1 MKDLKTP
8 PTHEDHDTAPLFA
21 KMERVEGL
29 ALRVVEDEGDAGF
42 GLLSLIVGWMAI
54 LQRRIGVTERWN
66 RRAKR
71 KREMLASE
79 ALRMNMCDRLGGV
92 EALERWE
99 ERARLALSFGKQAG
113 DPGFRRDDGKDGQ
126 HCRAGSSATSDRR
139 SDVPFGTAP
148 SPRRKPG
155 SPSGVREFA
164 LARLP
169 GRGVRRV
176 TTRIVRAAPRYE
188 TPIPVWPCEVM
199 PERFEREWWREAPEG
214 QSQTNKNTDA
224 FPEFGSAKYPGA
236 GEGGPKSYGARARDP
251 AAAQRDTRP
260 GMRGSGEKC
269 SDVGGPVAAQCHAS
283 AGTCV
288 CAPIV

>member
-54 LQRRIGVTERWN
+54 LQKRIGVAERWA

-71 KREMLASE
+71 KRELLASE

-99 ERARLALSFGKQAG
+99 ERARVALAQS
-113 DPGFRRDDGKDGQ
+113 Q

-139 SDVPFGTAP
+139 SDVPCGTAS
-148 SPRRKPG
+148 SPQRRPG
-155 SPSGVREFA
+155 SPEGVREFA

-169 GRGVRRV
+169 SAGTRKV
-176 TTRIVRAAPRYE
+176 TTRSVRAAPRYE

-199 PERFEREWWREAPEG
+199 PERFEREWWKAAPEG
-214 QSQTNKNTDA
+214 QSKTNTCEDA
-224 FPEFGSAKYPGA
+224 FPENRSAVYPGSR
-236 GEGGPKSYGARARDP
+236 EGKPYGYGARARDP
-251 AAAQRDTRP
+251 GLWP
-260 GMRGSGEKC
+260 GMRGNEKKC
-269 SDVGGPVAAQCHAS
+269 SDVGGSVAAQRHAS
-283 AGTCV
+283 AGAVVSRC
-288 CAPIV
+288 IV